1 MKDTINKISKF
12 MTRLIDAK
20 KMSPISAAV
29 IVAVA
34 VAILSLWVMPII
46 ALAACVYFLLQH
58 INKKN
63 ETIQRTDRAY
73 EDAQSLESMKQ
84 LFTDV
89 INFTCQ
95 SCDNAEQIELLL
107 KYALS
112 VESFRTEKDI
122 YMFRMEFPLD
132 VFNSLEFGSWDD
144 LKSEIQHGLDIFAKK
159 LQYNIPPYAAD
170 NVRVIENTVRLYS
183 LSRTDVNVCA
193 ELFLVNNSESY
204 NLYRK
209 ESNRNE

>member
-1 MKDTINKISKF
+1 MKDKINKVGKL
-12 MTRLIDAK
+12 MTRFIDAK
-20 KMSPISAAV
+20 KVSPISAAV

-58 INKKN
+58 IKNKN
-63 ETIQRTDRAY
+63 DTIQRTDRAY
-73 EDAQSLESMKQ
+73 EDAQNLESMKQ

-95 SCDNAEQIELLL
+95 SCDNSNLL

-144 LKSEIQHGLDIFAKK
+144 LKSEIQHGLDIFSSRSR
-159 LQYNIPPYAAD
+159 YNIPPYAAD